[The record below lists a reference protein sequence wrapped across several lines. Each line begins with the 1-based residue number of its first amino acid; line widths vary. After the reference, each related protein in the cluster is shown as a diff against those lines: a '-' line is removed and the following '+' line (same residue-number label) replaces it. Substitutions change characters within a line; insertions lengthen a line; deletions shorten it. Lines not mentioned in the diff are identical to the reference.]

1 MKIVE
6 NRKIFFGISIAVIVL
21 GLAFMVYNGCIK
33 NIGIFN
39 FGIEFKGGTVLTVN
53 LDETATK
60 TDVQKIIDEI
70 THDKNAQLQK
80 VVDKNQYIIKL
91 SASENNAKPN
101 ETNKETEISNESSE
115 NANVEG
121 TQKTVEEAIA
131 EANAGRKTGDRDV
144 DILYDAFKLKYKT
157 AEIVELSDIAP
168 TVGKEM
174 AKNAAIS
181 VLFAGIAILIYVSYR
196 FKDAKMGISSIIALL
211 HDVLVVLAF
220 YAIFRI
226 PVGNSFIAAI
236 LTIVGYSI
244 NNTIV
249 IFDRMRENLHLHR
262 KLHKDILVNRSIGE
276 TLTRTI
282 NTSITTLLSI
292 VALYVMGV
300 DSIREFTLPLI
311 VGIVVG
317 TYSSVLIVGPLWFML
332 RKKKSNNAKSES
344 AK

>member
-157 AEIVELSDIAP
+157 AEIVELSH
-168 TVGKEM
+168 
-174 AKNAAIS
+174 
-181 VLFAGIAILIYVSYR
+181 F
-196 FKDAKMGISSIIALL
+196 LL
-211 HDVLVVLAF
+211 TKAS
-220 YAIFRI
+220 
-226 PVGNSFIAAI
+226 GS
-236 LTIVGYSI
+236 TWS
-244 NNTIV
+244 
-249 IFDRMRENLHLHR
+249 
-262 KLHKDILVNRSIGE
+262 
-276 TLTRTI
+276 
-282 NTSITTLLSI
+282 
-292 VALYVMGV
+292 
-300 DSIREFTLPLI
+300 
-311 VGIVVG
+311 
-317 TYSSVLIVGPLWFML
+317 
-332 RKKKSNNAKSES
+332 
-344 AK
+344 